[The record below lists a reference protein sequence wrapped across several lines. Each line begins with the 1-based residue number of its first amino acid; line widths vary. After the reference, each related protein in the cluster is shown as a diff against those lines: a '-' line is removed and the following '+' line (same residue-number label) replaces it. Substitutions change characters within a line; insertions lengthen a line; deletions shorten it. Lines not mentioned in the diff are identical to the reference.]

1 MSPVQF
7 AAIDHRGRELSIEYL
22 WIDAEDCDAPMLV
35 FLHEGLGS
43 VAMWRDFPARLC
55 AASGC
60 RGLVYSR
67 PGYGRSTPRRADER
81 WPPDFLERQARE
93 VLPAFLDAV
102 GVDPHAQPLILFG
115 HSDGGSIALIA
126 AGEPA
131 AAWAGVIVMAP
142 HLLAEDLS
150 LTSIRAIRDSYRSSD
165 LRSRLARFHDDPD
178 SAFYGWNDVWL
189 DADFATFSLEAAVSR
204 IRCAVLAIQGVD
216 DEYGTMAQIDAIA
229 ARVADCSL
237 LKLPACG
244 HSPQRDQP
252 EAVIAAVVRWLKAP
266 KSA

>member
-67 PGYGRSTPRRADER
+67 PGYGRSTPRGADER
-81 WPPDFLERQARE
+81 WPPDFLERQARD
-93 VLPAFLDAV
+93 VLPALLDAV
-102 GVDPHAQPLILFG
+102 GVDPHAQPVVLFG

-142 HLLAEDLS
+142 HLFAEDVS

-204 IRCAVLAIQGVD
+204 IRCPVLAIQGVD

-237 LKLPACG
+237 LKLSACG

>member
-7 AAIDHRGRELSIEYL
+7 AAISHRGRELSIEYL
-22 WIDAEDCDAPMLV
+22 WIDAEAPDAPPLV

-43 VAMWRDFPARLC
+43 VAMWRDFPAQLC

-67 PGYGRSTPRRADER
+67 PGYGRSTPRGADER

-93 VLPAFLDAV
+93 VLPAFLDTV
-102 GVDPHAQPLILFG
+102 GVDPRAQPVILFG
-115 HSDGGSIALIA
+115 HSDGGSIALLA

-142 HLLAEDLS
+142 HLFAEDVS

-204 IRCAVLAIQGVD
+204 IRCPVLAIQGVD

-237 LKLPACG
+237 LKLAACG

-252 EAVIAAVVRWLKAP
+252 EAVVAAVARWLTARP
-266 KSA
+266 R

>member
-7 AAIDHRGRELSIEYL
+7 AALGHRGRALSIEYL
-22 WIDAEDCDAPMLV
+22 WIDAEASDAPLLV

-55 AASGC
+55 AASGY

-67 PGYGRSTPRRADER
+67 PGYGRSTPRHADER
-81 WPPDFLERQARE
+81 WPPDFLERQARDL
-93 VLPAFLDAV
+93 LPALLDAV
-102 GVDPHAQPLILFG
+102 GVDPRTQPVILFG

-126 AGEPA
+126 GGEPA

-142 HLLAEDLS
+142 HLFAEDLS

-165 LRSRLARFHDDPD
+165 LHARLARFHDDPD

-204 IRCAVLAIQGVD
+204 IRCPVLAIQGVD

-229 ARVADCSL
+229 GRVADCSL

-252 EAVIAAVVRWLKAP
+252 EAVIAAVVRWLAARP
-266 KSA
+266 R